1 MKQKETSF
9 GKKYTSRQISKEI
22 KYLNLLADKFPTVQA
37 AGSEIINLEAILNL
51 PKGTEHFLSD
61 IHGEYEIFSHVLRNG
76 SGVIRQK
83 IEDVFRNTLRRYIKD
98 ELATLIYYP
107 EQKLALIEKRESD
120 IEEWYAVTLQRLIDV
135 TRVTA
140 SKYTRSKVRKVL
152 PPDFAYIIEELLHES
167 PNAQNKEKYFSGI
180 IDAIIRIERAR
191 EFIVAI
197 CNLIQTLSVERL
209 HIVGDIFDR
218 GPFPDKV
225 MDKLLDYHAAD
236 VQWGNHDVIWMG
248 AAAGIKAVI
257 ANLVRI
263 SARYMNLDTIE
274 DGYGISL
281 MPLATFAMDTYKDD
295 PCELFQP
302 KIPEDSR
309 LNSKEISMLRK
320 MQKAISIIQFKLEA
334 EVINRNPQ
342 FEMDDRNLLH
352 CIDYEKGTITIDKT
366 KYKLRDKYFPTIDP
380 KNPYKLTDEEYEVI
394 DRLRNSFMHSE
405 RLRKHVKFLYAK
417 GGMYL
422 RYNNNLLLHG
432 CVPMNEDGDFDSM
445 KMGGKTL
452 SGKALID
459 QFDMMARK
467 AFFTRNDKKPDIAA
481 QDQMWYLWCGSESP
495 LFGKKKMATFERYF
509 IADELTHKE
518 GKNAYFVLNDNED
531 VCKSI
536 LTEFELDPETAHI
549 VNGHVPVKVNKGESP
564 IRANGKLLVIDGG
577 MSKAYHKVTGIS
589 GYTLIYNSYGLILV
603 AHEAF
608 ESRQKAIEHESDILS
623 NITYL
628 EQNPKRKTVA
638 DTDNGN
644 SLREHIADLEML
656 LSAYRKG
663 LIKEKK

>member
-1 MKQKETSF
+1 MRQKETF
-9 GKKYTSRQISKEI
+9 LAKNYTSIEIKKEI
-22 KYLNLLADKFPTVQA
+22 KYLNLLAEKFPTVQA
-37 AGSEIINLEAILNL
+37 AGSEIINLEAIMNL

-83 IEDVFRNTLRRYIKD
+83 IEDVFRNTLRKFIKD

-107 EQKLALIEKRESD
+107 EQKLALIKKREPD

-135 TRVTA
+135 TRATA
-140 SKYTRSKVRKVL
+140 SKYTRSKVRKAL

-167 PNAQNKEKYFSGI
+167 PTTQNKEKYFSGI
-180 IDAIIRIERAR
+180 INTIIRIERAR

-218 GPFPDKV
+218 GPFPEKV

-248 AAAGIKAVI
+248 AAAGIKTAI

-263 SARYMNLDTIE
+263 SARYMNLNTIE
-274 DGYGISL
+274 DGYGVNL
-281 MPLATFAMDTYKDD
+281 MPLATFAMDVYKDD

-302 KIPEDSR
+302 KISEDYG
-309 LNSKEISMLRK
+309 LKAKEISMLRK
-320 MQKAISIIQFKLEA
+320 MQKAISIIQFKLEG

-352 CIDYEKGTITIDKT
+352 CIDYKNGTITIDNV
-366 KYKLRDKYFPTIDP
+366 KYELLDANFPTIDP
-380 KNPYKLTDEEYEVI
+380 KNPNKLSNEENEVM
-394 DRLRNSFMHSE
+394 DRLRVSFLHSE
-405 RLRKHVKFLYAK
+405 RLRNHTKFLYAK

-422 RYNNNLLLHG
+422 RYNNNLLFHG
-432 CVPMNEDGDFDSM
+432 CVPMNEDGGFDSM
-445 KMGGKTL
+445 MIGENAL
-452 SGKALID
+452 RGKALID

-467 AFFTRNDKKPDIAA
+467 AFFTRNDKKSDLAA
-481 QDQMWYLWCGSESP
+481 QDHMWYLWCGPESP

-509 IADELTHKE
+509 IADNSMHKE
-518 GKNAYFVLNDNED
+518 DKNAYFFLNNNEN

-549 VNGHVPVKVNKGESP
+549 INGHVPVKVSKGESP
-564 IRANGKLLVIDGG
+564 VKANGKLLVIDGG
-577 MSKAYHKVTGIS
+577 MSKAYQKVTGIS

-608 ESRQKAIEHESDILS
+608 ESRQNAIEHESDILS

-644 SLREHIADLEML
+644 SRREHIADLEML